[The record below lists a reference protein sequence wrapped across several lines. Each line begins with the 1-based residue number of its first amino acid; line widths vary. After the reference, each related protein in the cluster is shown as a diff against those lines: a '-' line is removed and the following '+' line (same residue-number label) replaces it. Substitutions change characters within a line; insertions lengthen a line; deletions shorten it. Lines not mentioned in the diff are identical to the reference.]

1 MATNS
6 AESRGLITHRIEQI
20 PLEQALTTIRTR
32 ILETG
37 DKPSASVQ
45 QQLEMVDAM
54 SKFNLGRYLLINQGV
69 NGYWTRYVVMHP
81 QQGRLTGLNDEG
93 KPFSA
98 LESWLLDEWPQAVGT
113 QDRFVIF
120 QQVLQNLLR
129 DNLSMASLPCGA
141 MEDLLG
147 LDFKNFSAVNLVGI
161 DLDEE
166 SLKWAEQNAQDKGL
180 QQIVKFIKA
189 DAWNLGINK
198 EYDVL
203 TSNGLNVYETDPQR
217 LIELY
222 EQYHQALKRGGTLV
236 TSFMTPPPEFNAH
249 SPWDQSLLNEKSR
262 KTYSVFL
269 ELFSDRRGFQL
280 EDEVIRQLQA
290 AGFKDIEVI
299 YDSNKTFPTVTA
311 KA

>member
-1 MATNS
+1 MATIS

-20 PLEQALTTIRTR
+20 PLEQALTTIRSR
-32 ILETG
+32 ILENG
-37 DKPSASVQ
+37 DKPNASVQ

-81 QQGRLTGLNDEG
+81 QRGRLTGLNDEG
-93 KPFSA
+93 KPFSE

-120 QQVLQNLLR
+120 QKVLQDLLR

-147 LDFKNFSAVNLVGI
+147 LDFKNFSGINLVGI
-161 DLDEE
+161 DLDED
-166 SLKWAEQNAQDKGL
+166 SLKWAKNNAEDKGL
-180 QQIVKFIKA
+180 QQVVKFIQA

-222 EQYHQALKRGGTLV
+222 EQFHQALKRGGTLV
-236 TSFMTPPPEFNAH
+236 TSFMTPPPEFNIR
-249 SPWDQSLLNEKSR
+249 SPWDQKLLNEKSR
-262 KTYSVFL
+262 NTYSVFL
-269 ELFSDRRGFQL
+269 ALFSDRRGFQL
-280 EDEVIRQLQA
+280 EDEMIRQLQA
-290 AGFKDIEVI
+290 AGFKDTEVI
-299 YDSNKTFPTVTA
+299 YDSNKTFPTVIA